1 MNHCERKLSI
11 NYFTFQREKENVTQ
25 NILNERIDPDPTLFW
40 KEDSFKY
47 IC

>member
-1 MNHCERKLSI
+1 MNHCECELNIS
-11 NYFTFQREKENVTQ
+11 YFTSQGEKENVTQ
-25 NILNERIDPDPTLFW
+25 SILNERAYPDPTLFQ

>member
-1 MNHCERKLSI
+1 MNHCEYKLNI
-11 NYFTFQREKENVTQ
+11 NYFTSQREKENVTQ
-25 NILNERIDPDPTLFW
+25 SILNEKTDPDPMLFQ